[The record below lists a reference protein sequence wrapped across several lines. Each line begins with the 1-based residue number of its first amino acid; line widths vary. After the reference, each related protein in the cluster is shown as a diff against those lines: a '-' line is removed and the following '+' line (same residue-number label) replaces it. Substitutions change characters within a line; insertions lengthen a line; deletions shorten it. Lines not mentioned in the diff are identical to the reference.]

1 MSSASAWDGG
11 RTRHVRAPTLR
22 TLPPPPGLPTVLAVC
37 CGRSSAR
44 TRLRGPGNYTP
55 LLYRCHWP
63 EFIRLCRRRLLL
75 RRACPCL
82 VAGKGSA
89 VYGEVTRPAGAG
101 QVQPGGAGVTDE
113 KGSRVLVRLLIAC
126 AAPCRCTRLASVK
139 AAKKKKKAAPAADG
153 NAGQLQCRHGVK
165 TGETIA
171 SLDSSVQE
179 YYSSTTIK
187 VMKFKKILEG
197 SSFESEQN
205 LSQTD
210 ARWWCR
216 ATSREP
222 GSHPGA
228 CDRCTGWSSLLGSRQ
243 RHGMEEEKPTSNAPV
258 PAHIGFLRAPSEAR
272 HPSREVGEGRGND
285 ARAPA
290 RLEVARWVG
299 VGPVPPSRLSRVGL
313 ASLHPP
319 HLLGVGPVG
328 SSGAAR
334 RTARWRRGTRRRGSD
349 PEIKCKR
356 LSVLFR

>member
-139 AAKKKKKAAPAADG
+139 AAKKKKKSS
-153 NAGQLQCRHGVK
+153 
-165 TGETIA
+165 A
-171 SLDSSVQE
+171 S
-179 YYSSTTIK
+179 
-187 VMKFKKILEG
+187 
-197 SSFESEQN
+197 
-205 LSQTD
+205 
-210 ARWWCR
+210 
-216 ATSREP
+216 SR
-222 GSHPGA
+222 
-228 CDRCTGWSSLLGSRQ
+228 RQ
-243 RHGMEEEKPTSNAPV
+243 RWSASV
-258 PAHIGFLRAPSEAR
+258 PARRQNWRNDRVTRLLRAGILQQYCYQGD
-272 HPSREVGEGRGND
+272 EVQKNIGGF
-285 ARAPA
+285 
-290 RLEVARWVG
+290 
-299 VGPVPPSRLSRVGL
+299 
-313 ASLHPP
+313 
-319 HLLGVGPVG
+319 
-328 SSGAAR
+328 
-334 RTARWRRGTRRRGSD
+334 
-349 PEIKCKR
+349 K
-356 LSVLFR
+356 F